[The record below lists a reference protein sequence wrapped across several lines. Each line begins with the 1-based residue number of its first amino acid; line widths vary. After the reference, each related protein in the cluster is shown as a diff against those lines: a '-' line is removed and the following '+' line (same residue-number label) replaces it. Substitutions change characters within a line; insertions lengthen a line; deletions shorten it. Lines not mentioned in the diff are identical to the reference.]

1 MSLLCR
7 MRGVAGKRPLWLAED
22 AVLIEP
28 VCAVEFP
35 IFGKIIGNFS
45 KKARFREKAQQIRR

>member
-1 MSLLCR
+1 